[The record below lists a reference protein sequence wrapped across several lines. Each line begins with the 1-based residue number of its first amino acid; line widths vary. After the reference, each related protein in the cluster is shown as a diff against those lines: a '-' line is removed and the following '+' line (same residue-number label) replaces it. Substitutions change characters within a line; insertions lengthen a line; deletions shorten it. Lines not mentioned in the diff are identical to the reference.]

1 MKKLLMLLCLG
12 VSSHSVW
19 ANTLVEMQTNL
30 GNIEIELYDD
40 KAPMSVNNF
49 KGYIKSGFYKET
61 IFHRVIPGFM
71 AQGGGMTANMQEK
84 KTRAPIKNEAGN
96 GIANTR
102 GTLAMARTSN
112 PDSATSQFFINV
124 ADNNFLN
131 RSPGNPGYAVFGKVV
146 KGMDVVDRIVQAP
159 TSNYGMHQNVPKQP
173 IKIVDIKIKNSQK

>member
-1 MKKLLMLLCLG
+1 M
-12 VSSHSVW
+12 W

-84 KTRAPIKNEAGN
+84 STRAPIKTKGN

-112 PDSATSQFFINV
+112 PDSATSQF
-124 ADNNFLN
+124 L
-131 RSPGNPGYAVFGKVV
+131 
-146 KGMDVVDRIVQAP
+146 
-159 TSNYGMHQNVPKQP
+159 
-173 IKIVDIKIKNSQK
+173 

>member
-1 MKKLLMLLCLG
+1 MLLCLG

-84 KTRAPIKNEAGN
+84 TTRAPIKTKQEMVLQ
-96 GIANTR
+96 IHEVLWR
-102 GTLAMARTSN
+102 WPVLQILIQQLASFYKCCR
-112 PDSATSQFFINV
+112 Q
-124 ADNNFLN
+124 
-131 RSPGNPGYAVFGKVV
+131 
-146 KGMDVVDRIVQAP
+146 
-159 TSNYGMHQNVPKQP
+159 
-173 IKIVDIKIKNSQK
+173 